1 MGGRLNSDHCKIVPK
16 SSATLD
22 GYTPISIRADHMNMT
37 KFSSDQDPDY
47 RNVLSELRRLGEPTC
62 SNPSESAQK
71 KVNKDDPNHS
81 QACLAGDQDH
91 AVAHAEVSP
100 NQAAKTT
107 NTFSG
112 TFNTG
117 GGTMIQ
123 GGEFNSGGGS
133 MTF

>member
-1 MGGRLNSDHCKIVPK
+1 
-16 SSATLD
+16 
-22 GYTPISIRADHMNMT
+22 MNMT

-47 RNVLSELRRLGEPTC
+47 RHVLSELQRLTEPT
-62 SNPSESAQK
+62 PSMSSVATRKEENGNAADRHQGC
-71 KVNKDDPNHS
+71 P
-81 QACLAGDQDH
+81 AGDQDH

-100 NQAAKTT
+100 NQPAKTT